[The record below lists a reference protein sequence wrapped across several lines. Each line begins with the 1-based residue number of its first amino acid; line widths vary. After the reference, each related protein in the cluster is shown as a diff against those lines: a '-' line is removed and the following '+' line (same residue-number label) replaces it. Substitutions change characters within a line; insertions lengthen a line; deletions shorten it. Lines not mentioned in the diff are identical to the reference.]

1 MLDEILPLKFFI
13 LLEYENPNTTWIFI
27 FQMYGKSWSILLGH
41 FIKHILFPSEELGG
55 GLWKKPKTAHTL
67 LNWWDKSIS
76 NLEVHFLHSDA
87 VVEADG
93 VMFENNILSD
103 LKKVD
108 TTTETAEILG
118 RVWVRHLENLPLF
131 RNLLT

>member
-1 MLDEILPLKFFI
+1 MLDEIAPLKFFI

-41 FIKHILFPSEELGG
+41 FIKHILFTSEELGG

-87 VVEADG
+87 IVEADG
-93 VMFENNILSD
+93 VMFENNILSA

-108 TTTETAEILG
+108 TTTDCCNI
-118 RVWVRHLENLPLF
+118 R
-131 RNLLT
+131 